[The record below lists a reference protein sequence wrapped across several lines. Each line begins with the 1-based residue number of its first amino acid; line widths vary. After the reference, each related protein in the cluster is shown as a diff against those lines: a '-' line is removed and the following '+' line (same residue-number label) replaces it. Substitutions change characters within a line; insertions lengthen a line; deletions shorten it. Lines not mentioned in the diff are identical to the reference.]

1 MAPPQRRNLGN
12 IEEDDMR
19 TKMLTEGEYAALLP
33 LLSGDNRL
41 AVEVAAGTGLRID
54 DCLSLPAAAADGM
67 ISIRQQKTGK
77 LKCICIP
84 WELRQRL
91 LARGQKSQWLFP
103 SPRASCSGHRHRSTL
118 YRAIRRAWLAIGGDP
133 ARTIA
138 PHSLR
143 KLYAR
148 RLYERSGCI
157 ELVQSALGHS
167 SLATTLLYVFAPE
180 R

>member
-1 MAPPQRRNLGN
+1 
-12 IEEDDMR
+12 MR
-19 TKMLTEGEYAALLP
+19 TKMLTEGEYAAMLP
-33 LLSGDNRL
+33 FLHGDNRL
-41 AVEVAAGTGLRID
+41 AVEVAASTGLRID

-67 ISIRQQKTGK
+67 ILITQRKTGK
-77 LKCICIP
+77 RKCICIP

-91 LARGQKSQWLFP
+91 LARHCKSAWLFP
-103 SPRASCSGHRHRSTL
+103 SPRARGPGHRHRSTL
-118 YRAIRRAWLAIGGDP
+118 YRAIRRAWIAAGGDP

-180 R
+180 Q